1 MRSKEEANDYRYF
14 PDPDLLPLEVTDAMI
29 DKIKSTMPE
38 LPATI
43 AERFEKELGLSS
55 YDALELTS
63 SREVTNFFTDTIKFG
78 SSAKLSANW
87 ILGSLF
93 SQLKENDLSI
103 SSCPILPTKLAAL
116 IKRIE
121 DQTISNNAAKKVFDA
136 LWQKPAS
143 EIDGLIDELGLKQ
156 ISDSGAIDQLVDEVM
171 QANISMVDEFKSGK
185 DKAFNALVGQVMKAS
200 KGKAN
205 PTQVSEILKKK
216 LIN

>member
-1 MRSKEEANDYRYF
+1 M
-14 PDPDLLPLEVTDAMI
+14 
-29 DKIKSTMPE
+29 
-38 LPATI
+38 
-43 AERFEKELGLSS
+43 
-55 YDALELTS
+55 
-63 SREVTNFFTDTIKFG
+63 TNFFTDTIKFG

>member
-1 MRSKEEANDYRYF
+1 
-14 PDPDLLPLEVTDAMI
+14 
-29 DKIKSTMPE
+29 MP
-38 LPATI
+38 A
-43 AERFEKELGLSS
+43 
-55 YDALELTS
+55 
-63 SREVTNFFTDTIKFG
+63 
-78 SSAKLSANW
+78 
-87 ILGSLF
+87 
-93 SQLKENDLSI
+93 Q
-103 SSCPILPTKLAAL
+103 LAAL